1 MIMKSNKPVRLEKKE
16 SFREK
21 FDRTFMNVYPYLM
34 FTCILLLVIL
44 LLILVIM
51 YFPAT
56 ESGQYYNRLEEVTK
70 CLLFMRHGI

>member
-1 MIMKSNKPVRLEKKE
+1 MIMKSDKPVRLEKKE
-16 SFREK
+16 PFREK
-21 FDRTFMNVYPYLM
+21 FDRTFINIYPYLM
-34 FTCILLLVIL
+34 FTCLFLLVIL

-70 CLLFMRHGI
+70 CLAFTRH